1 MGDTLWMVRAGPN
14 AMWTDTFIEKRIVA
28 VGLVDLGPP
37 GLELSDAEMKRR
49 VADDHP
55 TWKKRKVQTTV
66 AQMRR
71 FVHTMADG
79 DRVVTY
85 DNDARTY
92 YLGVVSGPAAY
103 RPDAIAELPYARP
116 VDWQHR
122 VHRDALSVAAKNTL
136 GAIQTFFKPKAPVAN
151 EVVEKAVPLDAPE
164 PDEPQPI
171 VETAEDDEALDEL
184 REFTV
189 DQAHTL
195 IEDRIAALDPED
207 VPRLVAGILRA
218 MGFRTRVTPV
228 GRDRGIDIFAS
239 PDGLGLRE
247 PRIFVEV
254 KHRRRTRIGAPD
266 IRSFLGGRRPGDR
279 CLYVSTG
286 GFTQEA
292 RYEAERASI
301 PVTLINLAELR
312 GLLLEHY
319 DTLDPAAKA
328 LVPLRRL
335 YWPAD

>member
-1 MGDTLWMVRAGPN
+1 MDGAGGPN
-14 AMWTDTFIEKRIVA
+14 AAWTDDFIGKRIVA
-28 VGLVDLGPP
+28 VGLVDVGPP
-37 GLELSDAEMKRR
+37 GLELSAAEMRRR
-49 VADDHP
+49 VAADHP
-55 TWKKRKVQTTV
+55 TWKDRKVQTTV

-71 FVHTMADG
+71 FVHTMAEGDG
-79 DRVVTY
+79 VLTY
-85 DNDARTY
+85 DNDARIY
-92 YLGVVSGPAAY
+92 YLGTVAGPAAY

-116 VDWQHR
+116 VDWQKR
-122 VHRDALSVAAKNTL
+122 VPRDALSVTARNTL
-136 GAIQTFFKPKAPVAN
+136 GAIQTFFKPKPEVAK
-151 EVVEKAVPLDAPE
+151 EVLDKAIDLAAPE
-164 PDEPQPI
+164 ADEPQVV
-171 VETAEDDEALDEL
+171 VEAADEDEALDEL

-189 DQAHTL
+189 EQAHKL

-207 VPRLVAGILRA
+207 LPRLVAGMLRA
-218 MGFRTRVTPV
+218 MGFRTRVSSI
-228 GRDRGIDIFAS
+228 GRDRGVDIFAS

-254 KHRRRTRIGAPD
+254 KHRPRTRIGAPD

-286 GFTQEA
+286 GFTHEA
-292 RYEAERASI
+292 RYEAERAPI
-301 PVTLINLAELR
+301 PLTLLNLPDLR

-319 DTLDPAAKA
+319 DTLDPEAKA